1 MDPDGWITIVDR
13 LKDMVLVS
21 GFNVYPNEVEAV
33 IAAHPD
39 VVEVAVIGVPDEG
52 TGEAVCAHVVKRNPD
67 LTEGELIQFCRGQL
81 TSYKVPKQIRFVA
94 QLPKSPVGKILRAQ
108 LRQAA

>member
-1 MDPDGWITIVDR
+1 MDGWLRTGDVVVMDADGWITIVDR

-39 VVEVAVIGVPDEG
+39 VVEVAVVGVPDDA
-52 TGEAVCAHVVKRNPD
+52 TGEAV
-67 LTEGELIQFCRGQL
+67 
-81 TSYKVPKQIRFVA
+81 
-94 QLPKSPVGKILRAQ
+94 
-108 LRQAA
+108 